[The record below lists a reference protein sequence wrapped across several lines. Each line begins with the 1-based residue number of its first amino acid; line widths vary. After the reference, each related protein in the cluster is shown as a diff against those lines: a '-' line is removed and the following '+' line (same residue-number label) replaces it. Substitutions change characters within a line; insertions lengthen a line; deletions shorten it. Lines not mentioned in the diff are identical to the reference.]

1 MASELV
7 KQVSARRNFN
17 KDAVDMGTQI
27 VLDNMRHPKQESIKN
42 NFAVS
47 TLGLAITGQNQRNQ
61 QWTNQKMKNVKKIS
75 QKATENVKQ
84 HRRNQAQYNARL
96 MAKHGAGYDIAGALA
111 KQRELVNKGYKLA
124 IDGDWGKQSEAA
136 WQDYQV
142 KKKKAEQDAIDNN
155 ILYNLGKNKN
165 LKSDPREISKGVGGM
180 VSHALNNMFPFGYD
194 NSKDTQM
201 ANNFLHK
208 YGINYDVG
216 GLYGATTKLFG
227 GMTGTSKA
235 GKAMQEFADLDLNN
249 PKNQSKADS
258 LWNIARQEEP
268 RWGHLGGD
276 MKRKQFVVRG
286 RLDQNL
292 LHGGQPQKY
301 NTYSTDYG
309 YLTNGG
315 DSTYTFT
322 DSKARAIEQAWA
334 RNYVKNNI
342 HRVHHKNDDRNS
354 KSFVKEDGSNG
365 SNDVVYSNDGKHII
379 FSVPGGDP
387 YAQHGNFSIVTD
399 LDGKNGRTYDVWD
412 FGLGPFSS
420 NNLFGTR
427 KISTGIKF

>member
-1 MASELV
+1 MAG
-7 KQVSARRNFN
+7 NFENSYLGNIIGAQRQKINDFTNSGLKRVGQMN
-17 KDAVDMGTQI
+17 K
-27 VLDNMRHPKQESIKN
+27 
-42 NFAVS
+42 
-47 TLGLAITGQNQRNQ
+47 
-61 QWTNQKMKNVKKIS
+61 
-75 QKATENVKQ
+75 KATSTINKQ
-84 HRRNQAQYNARL
+84 RTKSRNYNARL
-96 MAKHGAGYDIAGALA
+96 MAKHGAGYDISEALA
-111 KQRELVNKGYKLA
+111 KQRELVNKGYRLA

-354 KSFVKEDGSNG
+354 KSFVKEDGSNS

>member
-7 KQVSARRNFN
+7 KQVNARRNFN
-17 KDAVDMGTQI
+17 RDAVGMGTQI
-27 VLDNMRHPKQESIKN
+27 VLDNMRHPKQKSTKN
-42 NFAVS
+42 NFAAS
-47 TLGLAITGQNQRNQ
+47 TLGLDITGQNQRNQ
-61 QWTNQKMKNVKKIS
+61 QWTNQKMQKVKEMS
-75 QKATENVKQ
+75 QKATENIKQ
-84 HRRNQAQYNARL
+84 HRRAQAQYNARL
-96 MAKHGAGYDIAGALA
+96 MAKYGAGYDIAGALA
-111 KQRELVNKGYKLA
+111 KQKELVNNGYKLA
-124 IDGDWGKQSEAA
+124 INGDWGKQSKAA
-136 WQDYQV
+136 WYDYQI

-165 LKSDPREISKGVGGM
+165 LKVDTREVSKGVGGM
-180 VSHALNNMFPFGYD
+180 VSSTLNNMFPFGYD
-194 NSKDTQM
+194 NSKDTQI

-208 YGINYDVG
+208 QGINYDIG
-216 GLYGATTKLFG
+216 GLYGSATKIIG
-227 GMTGTSKA
+227 GVTGTSKA

-249 PKNQSKADS
+249 SKNYSKADS

-322 DSKARAIEQAWA
+322 DSKARAIEKAWA

-342 HRVHHKNDDRNS
+342 HKVHHKNDDKNS
-354 KSFVKEDGSNG
+354 KGFAKEDGLNS
-365 SNDVVYSNDGKHII
+365 SNDVVYSNDGKYII

-399 LDGKNGRTYDVWD
+399 LEGKNGRTYDVWD
-412 FGLGPFSS
+412 FGIGPFSS

>member
-1 MASELV
+1 MEYS
-7 KQVSARRNFN
+7 QARR
-17 KDAVDMGTQI
+17 A
-27 VLDNMRHPKQESIKN
+27 
-42 NFAVS
+42 
-47 TLGLAITGQNQRNQ
+47 
-61 QWTNQKMKNVKKIS
+61 
-75 QKATENVKQ
+75 
-84 HRRNQAQYNARL
+84 
-96 MAKHGAGYDIAGALA
+96 
-111 KQRELVNKGYKLA
+111 
-124 IDGDWGKQSEAA
+124 
-136 WQDYQV
+136 
-142 KKKKAEQDAIDNN
+142 
-155 ILYNLGKNKN
+155 
-165 LKSDPREISKGVGGM
+165 
-180 VSHALNNMFPFGYD
+180 
-194 NSKDTQM
+194 
-201 ANNFLHK
+201 
-208 YGINYDVG
+208 
-216 GLYGATTKLFG
+216 
-227 GMTGTSKA
+227 
-235 GKAMQEFADLDLNN
+235 
-249 PKNQSKADS
+249 S
-258 LWNIARQEEP
+258 L
-268 RWGHLGGD
+268 GHLGGD